1 MIEHAPT
8 QTQEVFASIFILAN
22 RMQTVGNLLQEEVT
36 MKQYMLITLLQASSE
51 PSNLSELAV
60 KLGCSRQNIKKLAQ
74 SLAKNDYVQFHSG
87 KQNAVWL
94 ELTEKA
100 WACKTRNQEIETSA
114 LKLLFQS
121 FEENEISQLQTL
133 LGKLALG
140 VTHIENQIK
149 DRK

>member
-1 MIEHAPT
+1 
-8 QTQEVFASIFILAN
+8 
-22 RMQTVGNLLQEEVT
+22 MQKAGNLLQEEVT

-74 SLAKNDYVQFHSG
+74 SLAKNDYVQFHTG
-87 KQNAVWL
+87 KQNAVWF
-94 ELTEKA
+94 ELTKKA

-121 FEENEISQLQTL
+121 FEENEISQL
-133 LGKLALG
+133 
-140 VTHIENQIK
+140 
-149 DRK
+149 